1 MKDRRPKST
10 ERHLSNTDFLLNAS
24 REGRAISPKKKL
36 AIVAATAVVSLILV
50 VVGLASLAPKSKPQS
65 VNELPVAYFTID
77 ANNLTVEFNAS
88 ASSDPDGSIANY
100 SWSFGDQSRGY
111 GTVVVHNFSDN
122 GTYTTELTVTDD
134 KGGKNS
140 TKKNV
145 SVSITIEPVA
155 SGPEA
160 KIEIVSKVNWTV
172 ELSGLESK
180 VREGGQIVIYTWT
193 FGDGESAT
201 AAEVTH
207 VYAANGTYTVTLVV
221 TDDNG
226 ATNTTSVDITVTMPW
241 VPPEEPPEPPENETG
256 PPGLLHAI
264 EIHKEKADRNGGL
277 QNSLDHLVGN
287 LEKWIDKHTS
297 P

>member
-1 MKDRRPKST
+1 MMKSRQ
-10 ERHLSNTDFLLNAS
+10 RHLSDTDFLMTAS

-36 AIVAATAVVSLILV
+36 AIVAATAVVSLIVV

-65 VNELPVAYFTID
+65 VNELPVANFSFD

-88 ASSDPDGSIANY
+88 ASNDPDGSIANY
-100 SWSFGDQSRGY
+100 SWSFGDESLGY
-111 GTVVVHNFSDN
+111 GAVIVHDFADN
-122 GTYTTELTVTDD
+122 GTYSTELTVTDD

-140 TKKNV
+140 SKKSV
-145 SVSITIEPVA
+145 SVSITVEPAA

-160 KIEIVSKVNWTV
+160 KIEIVSKDNWTV
-172 ELSGLESK
+172 VLSGAKSK
-180 VREGGQIVIYTWT
+180 VREQGQIVSYAWS
-193 FGDGESAT
+193 FGDGST
-201 AAEVTH
+201 GTGVVVTH
-207 VYAANGTYTVTLVV
+207 TFAANGTYTVVLTV
-221 TDDNG
+221 TDDKG
-226 ATNTTSVDITVTMPW
+226 ATNNTSVSITVKKPW
-241 VPPEEPPEPPENETG
+241 VPPEEPPEPPTNKTG

-287 LEKWIDKHTS
+287 LEKWLDKHAA